1 MFLSLFL
8 HTVVCI
14 HKKIEVQKIFEKNKH
29 LNIILLFFFSSTLY
43 CSKFFLLFSLS
54 KYYKKQAYM
63 TIKKKLLTL
72 KYTFKSIIE
81 KKNISNATVELHS

>member
-1 MFLSLFL
+1 
-8 HTVVCI
+8 
-14 HKKIEVQKIFEKNKH
+14 
-29 LNIILLFFFSSTLY
+29 
-43 CSKFFLLFSLS
+43 
-54 KYYKKQAYM
+54 M